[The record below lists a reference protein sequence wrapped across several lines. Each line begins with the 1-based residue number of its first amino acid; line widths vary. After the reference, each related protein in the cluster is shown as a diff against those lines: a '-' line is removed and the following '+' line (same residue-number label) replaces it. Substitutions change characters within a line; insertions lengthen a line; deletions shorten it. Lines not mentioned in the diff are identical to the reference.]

1 MVADSNQQPNREQLL
16 QMAINAAK
24 SGNRDG
30 ARMMLR
36 QVLSEDKRNERAMM
50 WMANI
55 ARSKAE
61 RRQWLERVLDVN
73 PDHEQA
79 RSLLKKM
86 EYQAS
91 AQQNRTIL
99 IFGVVVGVLVVLM
112 IVVVVALLLAS

>member
-86 EYQAS
+86 EYQVS

>member
-1 MVADSNQQPNREQLL
+1 MASDGNQQPNREQLL
-16 QMAINAAK
+16 QMAINSVK

-73 PDHEQA
+73 PDHDQA
-79 RSLLKKM
+79 QALVNKM
-86 EYQAS
+86 QYRAS
-91 AQQNRTIL
+91 AQQNRTLL

-112 IVVVVALLLAS
+112 IVVVVAILLAS